1 MWPCVMIL
9 PVLPPQPHPHPTK
22 RYRCCQS
29 VSFQPTYLPPS
40 LLSCYVL
47 FSCIMNNLIIK
58 LFSYIVL
65 YTHFPAPF
73 LFSPTSLLDKLLCAK
88 FTVFLL
94 IILHYFV
101 QHNIH
106 ICHSRIE
113 DCNIYIHTYYI
124 RYKKILAFFTDC

>member
-1 MWPCVMIL
+1 
-9 PVLPPQPHPHPTK
+9 
-22 RYRCCQS
+22 
-29 VSFQPTYLPPS
+29 
-40 LLSCYVL
+40 
-47 FSCIMNNLIIK
+47 MNNLIIK

-101 QHNIH
+101 QHIH

-113 DCNIYIHTYYI
+113 DCNIYIHIIYVI
-124 RYKKILAFFTDC
+124 RKYLHFLLTVECV